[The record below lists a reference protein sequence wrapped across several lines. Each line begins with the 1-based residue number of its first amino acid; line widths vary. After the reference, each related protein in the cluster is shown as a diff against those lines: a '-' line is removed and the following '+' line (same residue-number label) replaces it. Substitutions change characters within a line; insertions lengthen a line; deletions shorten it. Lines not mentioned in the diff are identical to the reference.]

1 MNAPGDRAL
10 DAGGVPALGS
20 AAELERF
27 ATLQH
32 RLPGLFER
40 ILPDPRA
47 PRCVLVNPSLSI
59 EPSLLESISGL
70 QHYEE
75 RLLCMLLLLRLPRT
89 RVVYVSSIAIDPEI
103 VDYYLYLLPGVP
115 SAHARRRLTMLSCQD
130 PSTRKTLTEKILE
143 RPRMLQRIRESIG
156 ETSLAHMSCF
166 NVTDKER
173 SLAVQ
178 LDIPIYGNDP
188 ALEHLGSKS
197 GGRRVF
203 RAAGVDLPPGEEA
216 LRDENDMAKA
226 MAALRRR
233 DPALRRATVKLEFG
247 TSGEGNAVFEFNGA
261 PDGPS
266 LDRWV
271 ADRLPRE
278 LCYEDRSQSWE
289 RYRSQ
294 FAQMGGV
301 VEAWIEGHG
310 KRSPSVQTRITPLG
324 DIELIS
330 THEQVLGGPSGQI
343 FLGCTFPCDN
353 AYRHEIQDAGLRVT
367 AELAKQSALGR
378 LGVDFVSVKEGDR
391 WRNYAIE
398 INLRK
403 GGTTHPFRVLQ
414 LLTGGAYDP
423 QSGRFMTPTGA
434 GRVYRASDN
443 LSRDAYK
450 RLAPDD
456 LMDIAVDHGLHFDA
470 ATQEGVFFHLIG
482 ALSGYGKLG
491 VVCVASSREKADE
504 LFERTVAVLDAE
516 SGAEDPES

>member
-10 DAGGVPALGS
+10 HAGGMPAFGS

-27 ATLQH
+27 ATLQD

-89 RVVYVSSIAIDPEI
+89 RVVYVSSTAIDPEI

-156 ETSLAHMSCF
+156 DTSLAHMSCF

-203 RAAGVDLPPGEEA
+203 RAAGVNLPPGEEA
-216 LRDENDMAKA
+216 LRDENDMVKA
-226 MAALRRR
+226 VAALRRR

-247 TSGEGNAVFEFNGA
+247 TSG
-261 PDGPS
+261 
-266 LDRWV
+266 
-271 ADRLPRE
+271 
-278 LCYEDRSQSWE
+278 
-289 RYRSQ
+289 
-294 FAQMGGV
+294 
-301 VEAWIEGHG
+301 
-310 KRSPSVQTRITPLG
+310 
-324 DIELIS
+324 
-330 THEQVLGGPSGQI
+330 
-343 FLGCTFPCDN
+343 
-353 AYRHEIQDAGLRVT
+353 
-367 AELAKQSALGR
+367 
-378 LGVDFVSVKEGDR
+378 
-391 WRNYAIE
+391 
-398 INLRK
+398 
-403 GGTTHPFRVLQ
+403 
-414 LLTGGAYDP
+414 
-423 QSGRFMTPTGA
+423 
-434 GRVYRASDN
+434 
-443 LSRDAYK
+443 
-450 RLAPDD
+450 
-456 LMDIAVDHGLHFDA
+456 
-470 ATQEGVFFHLIG
+470 
-482 ALSGYGKLG
+482 
-491 VVCVASSREKADE
+491 
-504 LFERTVAVLDAE
+504 
-516 SGAEDPES
+516 